1 MTVSDKQLRC
11 TAIIALLFFILS
23 HPVTYALTNQII
35 GGTTLVNKPTTFGL
49 LLHTTVFAVAVY
61 YVHKY

>member
-23 HPVTYALTNQII
+23 HPVTYTLTNQLV
-35 GGTTLVNKPTTFGL
+35 GGTILVNKPTTFGL
-49 LLHTTVFAVAVY
+49 LLHTAIFAVAVY
-61 YVHKY
+61 YVHQY